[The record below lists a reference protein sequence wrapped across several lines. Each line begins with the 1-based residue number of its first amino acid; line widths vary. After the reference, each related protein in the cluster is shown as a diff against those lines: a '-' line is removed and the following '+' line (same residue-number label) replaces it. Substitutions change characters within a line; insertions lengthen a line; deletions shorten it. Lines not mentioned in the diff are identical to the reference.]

1 MKLILR
7 KIAKI
12 PLPSLEMQN
21 RIHTLQKGLTVSLIR
36 ISDKESLV
44 EIFVD
49 KEHES
54 EAIAKISEIEKIL
67 KEAEK

>member
-21 RIHTLQKGLTVSLIR
+21 RIHALQKGLTVSLTR
-36 ISDKESLV
+36 ISDKKSLV

-54 EAIAKISEIEKIL
+54 EAIMKISEIEMIL